1 MSQSGIAEPPPLTL
15 YVHIPWCVK
24 KCPYCDFNSHALRE
38 DTDEAAYVDAL
49 LLDLDHDLSSARERS
64 FGSIFIG
71 GGTPSL
77 FSAAAIGRLLRGIH
91 ARLGWRQDMEVTL
104 EANPGTVEAGR
115 YAEFREAGVTRLSV
129 GVQSFDGGIL
139 ERIGRIHGPQQAIAA
154 AREAARAGFHSCN
167 LDLMFGLPGQGLA
180 QARADVE
187 TAIALGASHISYYE
201 MTLEPN
207 TRFHADPPPLP
218 DEDLIWDMQLQGQAL
233 LAQAGYRQY
242 EVSAYAL
249 RGHRC
254 RHNLNYWRFGD
265 YLGLGAG
272 AHGKITIAGD
282 QPRVSRARKVRHPA
296 EYLGK
301 AGTSAA
307 VSSRRTLDKEDL
319 LFEFML
325 NALRLN
331 AGFTAALFESRTGL
345 RRERLEPGLARAQ
358 ERGMIE
364 RTGATVRPTP
374 LGRRYLNDLIAFF
387 GPAH

>member
-1 MSQSGIAEPPPLTL
+1 MTDITQLPPLGL

-38 DTDEAAYVDAL
+38 GTDEAAYVDAL
-49 LLDLDHDLSSARERS
+49 LLDLEHDLPGARGRS
-64 FGSIFIG
+64 LGSVFIG

-77 FSAAAIGRLLRGIH
+77 FSTAAIGRLLAGIR
-91 ARLGWRQDMEVTL
+91 ARLGCAQDMEVTL
-104 EANPGTVEAGR
+104 EANPGTMETGR

-139 ERIGRIHGPQQAIAA
+139 ERIGRIHGPQEAIAA
-154 AREAARAGFHSCN
+154 AREAARAGFRSFN
-167 LDLMFGLPGQGLA
+167 LDLMYGLPGQGLA

-187 TAIALGASHISYYE
+187 TAIALGPSHISYYE

-207 TRFHADPPPLP
+207 TRFYADPPPLP

-233 LAQAGYRQY
+233 LARAGYRQY

-282 QPRVSRARKVRHPA
+282 LPWASRARKVRHPA

-301 AGTSAA
+301 AGTPAA
-307 VSSRRTLDKEDL
+307 VSSRRTLDRDDL

-331 AGFTAALFESRTGL
+331 AGFTPALFESRTGL
-345 RRERLEPGLARAQ
+345 GRERLEPGLDRAQ

-364 RTGATVRPTP
+364 RNGATVRPSP
-374 LGRRYLNDLIAFF
+374 LGRRYLNDLIALF
-387 GPAH
+387 GPAD